1 MFSNEY
7 QNYGKSFCKT
17 KKRRHTKTLGRS
29 VWEPKI
35 KKIKLDSTKINL
47 KLTLKVICTLI
58 CCSIFVYES
67 HQLVSL
73 YVSEKTFVENR
84 VERIKFSQLPAIT
97 VCLPTFMEMK
107 KWAGYFMNKSD
118 NPEYQKYYQEFIDF
132 ENKTMNRTGPLD
144 SDLESFQKQIYSNF
158 QWNAFTKNME
168 DIPLTDLLE
177 KVSVNV
183 KVRYKI
189 PAIVF
194 NESKV
199 RHKMADP
206 KKIHSLVPYSEP
218 KKCITLFSDFDE
230 NFRNIRLDLINM
242 EIQFQHNLIA
252 YPNGKNFNEDLYVSL
267 HSPNMLPDY
276 TRENEFQRLEMGMN
290 NFITYSESKAILLPP
305 PYETKCKNYMLD
317 HSEEQDMRSD
327 CILKCMID
335 RLEKQFGLTCVW
347 TQDNNKLIRV
357 KNLLNH
363 SAKPLCNHDL
373 DKYEQIKWNITKYQ
387 LSIENEC
394 HELCPPNC
402 VETYY
407 RYIIEKGN
415 GKNHDEKTKNH
426 FTIHIEHNSFPDLTV
441 EHTPILSWVTLIS
454 NLGGLLGMW
463 LEFSFL
469 FFCNLIIDKF
479 IK

>member
-7 QNYGKSFCKT
+7 RNFDKSFCKT
-17 KKRRHTKTLGRS
+17 KKRSYSKTTRNS
-29 VWEPKI
+29 VWEPQI
-35 KKIKLDSTKINL
+35 KKIKLESSNINF
-47 KLTLKVICTLI
+47 KLIIRAICTLI
-58 CCSIFVYES
+58 CCSFFVYES
-67 HQLVSL
+67 YQLVSL

-97 VCLPTFMEMK
+97 VCLPTFMDMK

-118 NPEYQKYYQEFIDF
+118 NPEYQKFYQQFLGWE
-132 ENKTMNRTGPLD
+132 NRTVNWTGGED
-144 SDLESFQKQIYSNF
+144 HEGFQRHLYWNF
-158 QWNAFTKNME
+158 QWNAYKKNME

-177 KVSVNV
+177 KVSVDV
-183 KVRYKI
+183 KIRYKI

-252 YPNGKNFNEDLYVSL
+252 YPNGKNFKEDLYVSL

-276 TRENEFQRLEMGMN
+276 TRENAFQRLEMGMN

-305 PYETKCKNYMLD
+305 PYETKCKKYMLD
-317 HSEEQDMRSD
+317 HLEEEDMRSD

-347 TQDNNKLIRV
+347 TYNNNKLIRV
-357 KNLLNH
+357 KNLFNH
-363 SAKPLCNHDL
+363 STKPLCNHDH
-373 DKYEQIKWNITKYQ
+373 DKYKHNKWTITKQQFSTEY
-387 LSIENEC
+387 EC
-394 HELCPPNC
+394 NDMCPPNC

-407 RYIIEKGN
+407 RYTIEE
-415 GKNHDEKTKNH
+415 GKAKTHGEKKKNH
-426 FTIHIEHNSFPDLTV
+426 FTIHIEHNSFPDQMV
-441 EHTPILSWVTLIS
+441 EHRPILSWTTLIS

-463 LEFSFL
+463 LGLSFV
-469 FFCNLIIDKF
+469 FICNLIIDKF